1 MKQSENGQSAAK
13 LEWRIIAEDTNYMIS
28 NTGLVKRI
36 QTNHILSFGNKKR
49 YYTVALHSN
58 GVRKDRYVHRLVA
71 LAFLPN
77 PNNLPYVNH
86 LDHNIHNNKVE
97 NLEWC
102 TTSEN
107 ARHSY
112 ESGRR
117 VIEYQMVRKGIQR
130 KMTDKVKKPVVQYD
144 LDMNYIASFESAA
157 EAARQ
162 TNVNNRGISF
172 VCKGKRKTAGGFIW
186 RFQEGSTTKRS
197 ENPTE
202 TARDSETRDDIV

>member
-13 LEWRIIAEDTNYMIS
+13 LEWRIIAEDINYMVS

-36 QTNHILSFGNKKR
+36 STNHILSFGNKKR

-77 PNNLPYVNH
+77 PNNLKYVNH
-86 LDHNIHNNKVE
+86 IDHNIHNNHVE

-102 TTSEN
+102 TSSEN

-112 ESGRR
+112 EKGRR
-117 VIEYQMVRKGIQR
+117 TEEYKTIRKETTLKMIEATKKAVI
-130 KMTDKVKKPVVQYD
+130 QYD
-144 LDMNYIASFESAA
+144 LNMKQLNIFESGA
-157 EAARQ
+157 EAERR
-162 TNVNNRGISF
+162 TGVNARGISF
-172 VCKGKRKTAGGFIW
+172 VCRGKRKTAGGYIW
-186 RFQEGSTTKRS
+186 RFQEGSTTKCS
-197 ENPTE
+197 ENLAE
-202 TARDSETRDDIV
+202 TAHDSETRDDIV